1 MLDNMY
7 LLNILL
13 PCVIFLCSFDYSQCG
28 VKDPSWSEL
37 RHFVQFLD
45 VQLLSCETSIFCNE
59 ALVGDV
65 MAGLKTFVVKFMVRM
80 SKVNFH

>member
-1 MLDNMY
+1 MS
-7 LLNILL
+7 
-13 PCVIFLCSFDYSQCG
+13 CSLFSSNYSQCG

-45 VQLLSCETSIFCNE
+45 LHLCSCEVSVFCKDD
-59 ALVGDV
+59 LVKDV

-80 SKVNFH
+80 SKVNSH

>member
-1 MLDNMY
+1 M
-7 LLNILL
+7 
-13 PCVIFLCSFDYSQCG
+13 
-28 VKDPSWSEL
+28 KDPSWSEL

-45 VQLLSCETSIFCNE
+45 LQLLSCEVSVFCNE

-80 SKVNFH
+80 SMVNTQ